1 MKGVPKKVGRR
12 KQCGSRLV
20 VKVHITDHVLS
31 FTESRNRAVQE
42 DRHQAWWTRLCL
54 RPSYSSSRRCT
65 PSRCNAHNTGIP
77 SRVYLSCET
86 GFFPNAPPP
95 TSSLGQRLHTFP
107 FSSHSVVFCHT
118 SFPVVRLLFRTFS
131 VVISFSG
138 RSFAFLSSSS
148 SPIFCSVQLCFT
160 SVVTSFPQLLLPTL
174 SSTLL
179 GC

>member
-65 PSRCNAHNTGIP
+65 PLAMQRTQHGDSSTRLSIMRDWLLSKCTTANFLSRSTSTHFSI
-77 SRVYLSCET
+77 
-86 GFFPNAPPP
+86 FF
-95 TSSLGQRLHTFP
+95 SLCCLLPYKFPRRKVIVSDLQRCHLIFRTKFCFP
-107 FSSHSVVFCHT
+107 FILFVPHLLFCAVVFY
-118 SFPVVRLLFRTFS
+118 
-131 VVISFSG
+131 
-138 RSFAFLSSSS
+138 
-148 SPIFCSVQLCFT
+148 
-160 SVVTSFPQLLLPTL
+160 
-174 SSTLL
+174 
-179 GC
+179 

>member
-1 MKGVPKKVGRR
+1 MKGVPKKVDRR
-12 KQCGSRLV
+12 RQCGSRLV

-65 PSRCNAHNTGIP
+65 LLAMQRTQHGDSSTRLSIMRDWLLSKCTTTNFLSRSTSTHFSI
-77 SRVYLSCET
+77 
-86 GFFPNAPPP
+86 FF
-95 TSSLGQRLHTFP
+95 SLCCLLPYKFP
-107 FSSHSVVFCHT
+107 RRKVIVSDFN
-118 SFPVVRLLFRTFS
+118 

-148 SPIFCSVQLCFT
+148 PPIFCSVQLCFT